1 MLRVSRGMAP
11 GVMRED
17 EHAGIWIWSD
27 LHLGHTETLHA
38 FGRPF
43 ETAAGMDDK
52 IFWNW
57 RRVVAPEDTI
67 LILGDVTVHPLW
79 GRRLKRVRQAPG
91 RKILVYGNHEIT
103 RAGSVDNDGFD
114 EVYSTLYVDGDP
126 PLLLTHV
133 PLRVVPE
140 GCVNV
145 HGHLHQRPGAGRDA
159 TYQRLRRAAPLPAQG
174 PDGGPGARPAT
185 RHRRHRERPHD
196 GPPAGSGALTDLF
209 RPAAGPRA
217 SASSPPTTRTL
228 ELARAGAAE
237 GCRCSPCTELSLMT
251 SSVDLFLKHPVAPVD
266 RVYRRP
272 RACPHGRDAAQL
284 RERPLLGPTSPT
296 WPTATGS
303 VSPSAVGRPIRMTRR
318 RTCGSCRRLAS
329 APRTL
334 RATTSPELKRT
345 PPSAARAARSSSS
358 PPRSASSG

>member
-1 MLRVSRGMAP
+1 MSESSLMMDALTLKKLYEFQLEGDLQPPVASHVAQRETFYMLRVSRGMHP
-11 GVMRED
+11 GTLCED

-27 LHLGHTETLHA
+27 LHLGHNETIQA

-43 ETAAGMDDK
+43 ETAAEMDDK

-145 HGHLHQRPGAGRDA
+145 HGHLHQRPRARTDA

-174 PDGGPGARPAT
+174 SDGGAGARPAP
-185 RHRRHRERPHD
+185 RHRRHPARPHD
-196 GPPAGSGALTDLF
+196 GSPAGSGALTDLPEPVPAPCGF
-209 RPAAGPRA
+209 RFVVANCAPLAPQLPHRRA
-217 SASSPPTTRTL
+217 
-228 ELARAGAAE
+228 
-237 GCRCSPCTELSLMT
+237 
-251 SSVDLFLKHPVAPVD
+251 
-266 RVYRRP
+266 
-272 RACPHGRDAAQL
+272 
-284 RERPLLGPTSPT
+284 
-296 WPTATGS
+296 
-303 VSPSAVGRPIRMTRR
+303 RR
-318 RTCGSCRRLAS
+318 R
-329 APRTL
+329 
-334 RATTSPELKRT
+334 
-345 PPSAARAARSSSS
+345 
-358 PPRSASSG
+358 

>member
-1 MLRVSRGMAP
+1 MPESSLVMDALTLKKLYEFQLEGDLQSPVAPHVDQRETFYMLRVSRGMAP

-79 GRRLKRVRQAPG
+79 GRQLKRVRQAPG

-140 GCVNV
+140 RCVNV
-145 HGHLHQRPGAGRDA
+145 HGHLHQGRVPGG
-159 TYQRLRRAAPLPAQG
+159 TQHINVCVEQLHY
-174 PDGGPGARPAT
+174 
-185 RHRRHRERPHD
+185 
-196 GPPAGSGALTDLF
+196 
-209 RPAAGPRA
+209 
-217 SASSPPTTRTL
+217 
-228 ELARAGAAE
+228 
-237 GCRCSPCTELSLMT
+237 
-251 SSVDLFLKHPVAPVD
+251 
-266 RVYRRP
+266 RP
-272 RACPHGRDAAQL
+272 RAL
-284 RERPLLGPTSPT
+284 
-296 WPTATGS
+296 TA
-303 VSPSAVGRPIRMTRR
+303 VRALA
-318 RTCGSCRRLAS
+318 RRLVRGDTVRG
-329 APRTL
+329 RTTAHQL
-334 RATTSPELKRT
+334 GQVL
-345 PPSAARAARSSSS
+345 
-358 PPRSASSG
+358 